1 MLTFAQSS
9 DRELSSSLTWRRVAW
24 LAFDVWLPRLTVAE
38 VPIVKYVNR
47 GVFAEAGRSVD
58 ITGRL

>member
-47 GVFAEAGRSVD
+47 AVLPKPVGP
-58 ITGRL
+58 